1 MLHGVAS
8 VLTAGL
14 LLFATSPSSTNYV
27 LPSYDIGSGGTDN
40 SSSTNFRLNGTAGT
54 QNTSQQSSTN
64 YRINSGEN
72 PTQNANV
79 VSAPT
84 LTNPENYYDRLRLVI
99 NTSNNPSD
107 TRYLIAISSDG
118 FATSRYVQTDNSIG
132 TSTALTNYR
141 TYSSFGGASGFL
153 VLGLSPSTSYQ
164 ARIKAIRGN
173 FTENNFGPASSSVG
187 TVSQNLSFGITTT
200 LTSSPPFS
208 ASFTS
213 ISAGSVATANA
224 DINVALSTN
233 AASGGS
239 VYLKGANA
247 GLFSSSQSYTIST
260 VSADLGSAPSGY
272 GARVLSTSQASGGPL
287 TSLAPY
293 NGAGNNV
300 GNIPSSFQSLLS
312 TPGPITTGASAFRLL
327 AKTTSEAPSSN
338 DYADTITVV
347 AAMDY

>member
-1 MLHGVAS
+1 MF
-8 VLTAGL
+8 TAGL

-40 SSSTNFRLNGTAGT
+40 SSSSNFRLNATSGT

-64 YRINSGEN
+64 FRINSGEN

-99 NTSNNPSD
+99 NTSGNPSD

-141 TYSSFGGASGFL
+141 TYAAYGSGSGFL
-153 VLGLSPSTSYQ
+153 ILGLSPSTTYQ

-173 FTENNFGPASSSVG
+173 FTENNFGPASTSAA

-200 LTSSPPFS
+200 LSGSPPFS
-208 ASFTS
+208 ASFS
-213 ISAGSVATANA
+213 SLNPGSVSSANA
-224 DINVALSTN
+224 DINLALSTN
-233 AASGGS
+233 AMSGGS
-239 VYLKGANA
+239 IYLKGVNS
-247 GLFSSSQSYTIST
+247 GLLSPSQSFTISSAT
-260 VSADLGSAPSGY
+260 ADLGSASSGY
-272 GARVLSTSQASGGPL
+272 GARIQSSSQVSGGPL

-293 NGAGNNV
+293 NGAGDNV
-300 GNIPSSFQSLLS
+300 GAIPASFQPLLS
-312 TPGPITTGASAFRLL
+312 TSGPITTGTSVIRLL
-327 AKTTSEAPSSN
+327 AKVTGDTPGAT
-338 DYADTITVV
+338 DYSDSLTIV